1 MDKLCDYDEAYHRS
15 DAYEIGWC
23 NKCNCNPKCP
33 YKKKVKKEGKNKRRY

>member
-1 MDKLCDYDEAYHRS
+1 MDKLCDYDEAYYRS

-33 YKKKVKKEGKNKRRY
+33 YKKKVKKERNNKRRY